1 MASYT
6 ELNNKIRLV
15 HDLVWLQADEDDGES
30 VRTAA
35 GEAHQI
41 AKVVNSY
48 DSVMVGQYLPK
59 LDGQAKGKKLVSFA
73 ALMALH
79 LKDEHQALVC
89 MEIGPG
95 VAAMVGVIKGL
106 PVPDTDRYGL
116 REDIIRL
123 AQDFIS
129 DYPEASLHGNLTE
142 LEPQRLQPLDMTGLL
157 RSKHAKAILRA
168 AQIRSLSGGSR
179 STWILVL
186 LLVIFSAYVG
196 YDYLKNRLKLSPMV
210 VQQPAQKPPE
220 QIYAEGLKDAI
231 RQQGMTASLAR
242 TVVQAIRARPMSI
255 PGWRVSRL
263 SCGSATCGAIWVRSS
278 PTSSFA
284 EITQALGNDLQLR
297 SDQTVQQ
304 TLIVNAQAA
313 DDAYP
318 NPQTLPDKREAWVS
332 VFSPL
337 QKAGGSLAFTIAN
350 VAAFPVQGLTPP
362 GSIFANELSLSGQV
376 WADSFFDTL
385 PGWAMVREFT
395 YSFEANS
402 ESAIFDAK
410 IVFFTKN

>member
-15 HDLVWLQADEDDGES
+15 HDLVWLQADEEDDES

-35 GEAHQI
+35 GEARQI

-48 DSVMVGQYLPK
+48 GTVMVGQYLPK

-123 AQDFIS
+123 AQDFIL
-129 DYPEASLHGNLTE
+129 DYPEASVHGNLTE
-142 LEPQRLQPLDMTGLL
+142 LEPQRLQPLDMTSLL
-157 RSKHAKAILRA
+157 QTKSASAILRA
-168 AQIRSLSGGSR
+168 AQIRPLSGSSR
-179 STWILVL
+179 LTWVL
-186 LLVIFSAYVG
+186 LLCLVIFSAYVG
-196 YDYLKNRLKLSPMV
+196 YDYLKNWLKPPPV
-210 VQQPAQKPPE
+210 VQQPVEKTPE

-231 RQQGMTASLAR
+231 RQQGMTVSLAR
-242 TVVQAIRARPMSI
+242 AVVQAMRARPMSI
-255 PGWRVSRL
+255 PGWRVSSL
-263 SCGSATCGAIWVRSS
+263 SCGSATCSAIWVRSS

-284 EITQALGNDLQLR
+284 DITQALGNELQLR

-337 QKAGGSLAFTIAN
+337 QKTGGSLAFTIDN

-362 GSIFANELSLSGQV
+362 GSIYANQLSLSGKV
-376 WADSFFDTL
+376 WIDSFFDTL
-385 PGWAMVREFT
+385 PSWAMVREFT
-395 YSFEANS
+395 YSS
-402 ESAIFDAK
+402 EQDSENATFNAI
-410 IVFFTKN
+410 IVLFTKN

>member
-15 HDLVWLQADEDDGES
+15 HDLVWLQADEEDDES

-35 GEAHQI
+35 GEARQI

-48 DSVMVGQYLPK
+48 GTVMVGQYLPK

-123 AQDFIS
+123 AQDFIL
-129 DYPEASLHGNLTE
+129 DYPEASVHGNLTE
-142 LEPQRLQPLDMTGLL
+142 LEPQRLQPLDMTSLL
-157 RSKHAKAILRA
+157 QTKSASAILRA
-168 AQIRSLSGGSR
+168 AQIRPLSGSSR
-179 STWILVL
+179 LTWVL
-186 LLVIFSAYVG
+186 LLCLVIFSAYVG
-196 YDYLKNRLKLSPMV
+196 YDYLKNWLKPPPV
-210 VQQPAQKPPE
+210 VQQPVEKTPE

-231 RQQGMTASLAR
+231 RQQGMTVSLAR
-242 TVVQAIRARPMSI
+242 AVVQAMRARPMSI
-255 PGWRVSRL
+255 PGWRVSSL
-263 SCGSATCGAIWVRSS
+263 SCGSATCSAIWVRSS

-284 EITQALGNDLQLR
+284 DITQALGNELQLR

-337 QKAGGSLAFTIAN
+337 QKTGGSLAFTIDN
-350 VAAFPVQGLTPP
+350 VAAFAVQGLTPP
-362 GSIFANELSLSGQV
+362 GSIYANELSLNGKV
-376 WADSFFDTL
+376 WIDSFFDTL

-395 YSFEANS
+395 YSS
-402 ESAIFDAK
+402 EQDSENATFNAK
-410 IVFFTKN
+410 IVLFTKN

>member
-15 HDLVWLQADEDDGES
+15 HDLVWLQADEEDDES

-35 GEAHQI
+35 GEARQI

-48 DSVMVGQYLPK
+48 GTVMVGQYLPK

-123 AQDFIS
+123 AQDFIL
-129 DYPEASLHGNLTE
+129 DYPEASVHGNLTE
-142 LEPQRLQPLDMTGLL
+142 LEPQRLQPLDMTSLL
-157 RSKHAKAILRA
+157 QTKSASAILRA
-168 AQIRSLSGGSR
+168 AQIRPLSGSSR
-179 STWILVL
+179 LTWVL
-186 LLVIFSAYVG
+186 LLCLVIFSAYVG
-196 YDYLKNRLKLSPMV
+196 YDYLKNWLKPPPA
-210 VQQPAQKPPE
+210 VQQPVKKTPE

-231 RQQGMTASLAR
+231 RQQGMTVSLAR
-242 TVVQAIRARPMSI
+242 AVVQAMRARPMSI
-255 PGWRVSRL
+255 PGWRVSSL
-263 SCGSATCGAIWVRSS
+263 SCGSATCSAIWVRSS

-284 EITQALGNDLQLR
+284 DITQALGNELQLR

-337 QKAGGSLAFTIAN
+337 QKTGGSLAFTIDN
-350 VAAFPVQGLTPP
+350 VAAFAVQGLTPP
-362 GSIFANELSLSGQV
+362 GSIYVNELSLNGKV
-376 WADSFFDTL
+376 WIDSFFDTL

-395 YSFEANS
+395 YSFEEDS
-402 ESAIFDAK
+402 ENATFNAK
-410 IVFFTKN
+410 IVLFTKN

>member
-15 HDLVWLQADEDDGES
+15 HDLVWLQADEDDDES

-35 GEAHQI
+35 GEARQI

-48 DSVMVGQYLPK
+48 GTVMVGQYLPK

-123 AQDFIS
+123 AQDFIL
-129 DYPEASLHGNLTE
+129 DYPEASVHGNLTE
-142 LEPQRLQPLDMTGLL
+142 LEPQRLQPLDMTSLL
-157 RSKHAKAILRA
+157 QTKSASAILRA
-168 AQIRSLSGGSR
+168 AQIRPLSGSSR
-179 STWILVL
+179 LTWVL
-186 LLVIFSAYVG
+186 LLCLVIFSAYVG
-196 YDYLKNRLKLSPMV
+196 YDYLKNWLKPPPV
-210 VQQPAQKPPE
+210 VQQPVEKTPE

-231 RQQGMTASLAR
+231 RQQGMTVSLAR
-242 TVVQAIRARPMSI
+242 AVVQAMRARPMSI
-255 PGWRVSRL
+255 PGWRVSSL
-263 SCGSATCGAIWVRSS
+263 SCGSATCSAIWVRSS

-284 EITQALGNDLQLR
+284 DITQALGNELQLR

-337 QKAGGSLAFTIAN
+337 QKTGGSLAFTIDN

-362 GSIFANELSLSGQV
+362 GSIYANQLSLSGKV
-376 WADSFFDTL
+376 WIDSFFDTL
-385 PGWAMVREFT
+385 PSWAMVREFT
-395 YSFEANS
+395 YSS
-402 ESAIFDAK
+402 EQDSENATFNAK
-410 IVFFTKN
+410 IVLFTKN

>member
-15 HDLVWLQADEDDGES
+15 HDLVWLQADEEDDES

-35 GEAHQI
+35 GEARQI

-48 DSVMVGQYLPK
+48 GTVMVGQYLPK

-123 AQDFIS
+123 AQDFIL
-129 DYPEASLHGNLTE
+129 DYPEASVHGNLTE
-142 LEPQRLQPLDMTGLL
+142 LEPQRLQPLDMTSLL
-157 RSKHAKAILRA
+157 QTKSASAILRA
-168 AQIRSLSGGSR
+168 AQIRPLSGSSR
-179 STWILVL
+179 LTWVL
-186 LLVIFSAYVG
+186 LLCLVLFSAYVG
-196 YDYLKNRLKLSPMV
+196 YDYLKNWLKPPPA
-210 VQQPAQKPPE
+210 VQQPVKKTPE

-231 RQQGMTASLAR
+231 RQQGMTVSLAR
-242 TVVQAIRARPMSI
+242 AVVQAMRARPMSI
-255 PGWRVSRL
+255 PGWRVSSL
-263 SCGSATCGAIWVRSS
+263 SCGSATCSAIWVRSS

-284 EITQALGNDLQLR
+284 DITQALGNELQLR

-337 QKAGGSLAFTIAN
+337 QKTGGSLAFTIAN

-362 GSIFANELSLSGQV
+362 GSIYANQLSLNGKV
-376 WADSFFDTL
+376 WIDSFFDTL

-395 YSFEANS
+395 YSFEEDS
-402 ESAIFDAK
+402 ENATFNAK
-410 IVFFTKN
+410 IVLFTKN

>member
-6 ELNNKIRLV
+6 ELNKKIRLV
-15 HDLVWLQADEDDGES
+15 HDLVWLQADEEDDES

-35 GEAHQI
+35 GEARQI

-48 DSVMVGQYLPK
+48 GTVMVGQYLPK

-123 AQDFIS
+123 AQDFIL
-129 DYPEASLHGNLTE
+129 DYPEASVHGNLTE
-142 LEPQRLQPLDMTGLL
+142 LEPERLQRLDMTSLL
-157 RSKHAKAILRA
+157 QTKHASAILRA
-168 AQIRSLSGGSR
+168 AQIRPLAGGSR
-179 STWILVL
+179 LTWVLVL
-186 LLVIFSAYVG
+186 CLVLFSAYVG
-196 YDYLKNRLKLSPMV
+196 YDYLKNWLKPQPA
-210 VQQPAQKPPE
+210 VQQPVEKTPE
-220 QIYAEGLKDAI
+220 QIYAEGLKAAI
-231 RQQGMTASLAR
+231 RQQGMAVSLAR
-242 TVVQAIRARPMSI
+242 AVVQAIRTRPMSV
-255 PGWRVSRL
+255 PGWRVSGL
-263 SCGSATCGAIWVRSS
+263 SCGSATCSAIWVRSS
-278 PTSSFA
+278 PSSSFA
-284 EITQALGNDLQLR
+284 DITQALGNDLQLR

-304 TLIVNAQAA
+304 TLNVNAQAT

-318 NPQTLPDKREAWVS
+318 DPQTLPDKREAWVGI
-332 VFSPL
+332 FSPL
-337 QKAGGSLAFTIAN
+337 QKTGGVPSFTIDN

-362 GSIFANELSLSGQV
+362 GSIYVNELSLSGQV
-376 WADSFFDTL
+376 WADSLFDTL
-385 PGWAMVREFT
+385 PDWAMVREFS
-395 YSFEANS
+395 YSTEGNS
-402 ESAIFDAK
+402 ESATFNAK
-410 IVFFTKN
+410 IVLFTKN

>member
-15 HDLVWLQADEDDGES
+15 HDLVWLQADEEDDES

-35 GEAHQI
+35 GEARQI

-48 DSVMVGQYLPK
+48 GTVMVGQYLPK

-73 ALMALH
+73 ALMALY

-123 AQDFIS
+123 AQDFIL
-129 DYPEASLHGNLTE
+129 DYPEASVHGNLTE
-142 LEPQRLQPLDMTGLL
+142 LEPQRLQPLDMTSLL
-157 RSKHAKAILRA
+157 QTKHASAILRA
-168 AQIRSLSGGSR
+168 AQIRPLSGGSR
-179 STWILVL
+179 LTWVLLFCLVL
-186 LLVIFSAYVG
+186 FSAYVG
-196 YDYLKNRLKLSPMV
+196 YDYLKNWLKPPQV
-210 VQQPAQKPPE
+210 VQQPVEKTPE

-231 RQQGMTASLAR
+231 RQQGMTVSLAR
-242 TVVQAIRARPMSI
+242 AVVQAMRARPMSI
-255 PGWRVSRL
+255 PGWRVSSL
-263 SCGSATCGAIWVRSS
+263 SCGSATCSAIWVRSS

-284 EITQALGNDLQLR
+284 DITQVLGNELQLR

-304 TLIVNAQAA
+304 TIIVNAQAA

-337 QKAGGSLAFTIAN
+337 QKTGGSLAFAIDN
-350 VAAFPVQGLTPP
+350 VAAFPVQDLTPP
-362 GSIFANELSLSGQV
+362 GSIYVNELSLNGKV
-376 WADSFFDTL
+376 WIDSFFDTL

-395 YSFEANS
+395 YSS
-402 ESAIFDAK
+402 EQDSENATFNAK
-410 IVFFTKN
+410 IVLFTKN

>member
-1 MASYT
+1 
-6 ELNNKIRLV
+6 V
-15 HDLVWLQADEDDGES
+15 
-30 VRTAA
+30 
-35 GEAHQI
+35 
-41 AKVVNSY
+41 
-48 DSVMVGQYLPK
+48 
-59 LDGQAKGKKLVSFA
+59 
-73 ALMALH
+73 
-79 LKDEHQALVC
+79 
-89 MEIGPG
+89 
-95 VAAMVGVIKGL
+95 
-106 PVPDTDRYGL
+106 
-116 REDIIRL
+116 
-123 AQDFIS
+123 
-129 DYPEASLHGNLTE
+129 HGNLTE
-142 LEPQRLQPLDMTGLL
+142 LEPQRLQPLDMTSLL
-157 RSKHAKAILRA
+157 QTKHASAILRA
-168 AQIRSLSGGSR
+168 AQIRPLSGSSR
-179 STWILVL
+179 LTWVL
-186 LLVIFSAYVG
+186 LLCLVLFSAYVG
-196 YDYLKNRLKLSPMV
+196 YDYLKNWLKPPPV
-210 VQQPAQKPPE
+210 VQQPVEKTPE

-231 RQQGMTASLAR
+231 RQQGMTVSLAR
-242 TVVQAIRARPMSI
+242 AVVQAMRARPMSI
-255 PGWRVSRL
+255 PGWRVSSL
-263 SCGSATCGAIWVRSS
+263 SCGSATCSAIWVRSS

-284 EITQALGNDLQLR
+284 DITQALGNELQLR

>member
-15 HDLVWLQADEDDGES
+15 HDLVWLQADEEDNES

-35 GEAHQI
+35 GEARQI

-48 DSVMVGQYLPK
+48 GTVMVGQYLPK

-123 AQDFIS
+123 AQDFIL
-129 DYPEASLHGNLTE
+129 DYPEASVHGNLTE
-142 LEPQRLQPLDMTGLL
+142 LEPQRLQPLDMTSLL
-157 RSKHAKAILRA
+157 QTKHASAILRA
-168 AQIRSLSGGSR
+168 AQIRPLSGGSR
-179 STWILVL
+179 LTWVL
-186 LLVIFSAYVG
+186 LLCLVLFSAYVG
-196 YDYLKNRLKLSPMV
+196 YDYLKNWLKPPPV
-210 VQQPAQKPPE
+210 VQKPVEKTPE

-231 RQQGMTASLAR
+231 RQQGMTVSLAR
-242 TVVQAIRARPMSI
+242 AVVQAMRARPMSI
-255 PGWRVSRL
+255 PGWHVSSL
-263 SCGSATCGAIWVRSS
+263 SCGSATCSAIWVRSS

-284 EITQALGNDLQLR
+284 DITQALGNDLQLR

-337 QKAGGSLAFTIAN
+337 QKTGGSLAFTIDN
-350 VAAFPVQGLTPP
+350 VAAFAVQGLTPP
-362 GSIFANELSLSGQV
+362 GSIYVNELSLNGKV
-376 WADSFFDTL
+376 WIDSFFDTL

-395 YSFEANS
+395 YSS
-402 ESAIFDAK
+402 EQDSENATFNAK
-410 IVFFTKN
+410 IVLFTKN

>member
-15 HDLVWLQADEDDGES
+15 HDLVWLQADEEDNES

-35 GEAHQI
+35 GEARQI

-48 DSVMVGQYLPK
+48 GTVMVGQYLPK

-123 AQDFIS
+123 AQDFIL
-129 DYPEASLHGNLTE
+129 DYPEASVHGNLTE
-142 LEPQRLQPLDMTGLL
+142 LEPQRLQPLDMTSLL
-157 RSKHAKAILRA
+157 QAKHASAILRA
-168 AQIRSLSGGSR
+168 AQIRPLSGGSR
-179 STWILVL
+179 LTWVL
-186 LLVIFSAYVG
+186 LLCLVLFSAYVG
-196 YDYLKNRLKLSPMV
+196 YDYLKNWLKPPPV
-210 VQQPAQKPPE
+210 VQKPVEKTPE

-231 RQQGMTASLAR
+231 RQQGMTVSLAR
-242 TVVQAIRARPMSI
+242 AVVQAMRARPMSI
-255 PGWRVSRL
+255 PGWRVSSL
-263 SCGSATCGAIWVRSS
+263 SCGSATCSAIWVRSS

-284 EITQALGNDLQLR
+284 DITQALGNELQLR

-350 VAAFPVQGLTPP
+350 VAVFPVQGLTPP
-362 GSIFANELSLSGQV
+362 GSIYANQLSLSGKV
-376 WADSFFDTL
+376 WIDSFFDTL

-395 YSFEANS
+395 YSFEDDS
-402 ESAIFDAK
+402 ENATFNAK
-410 IVFFTKN
+410 IVLFTKN

>member
-15 HDLVWLQADEDDGES
+15 HDLVWLQADEDDTES

-35 GEAHQI
+35 GEARQI
-41 AKVVNSY
+41 AKVINSY
-48 DSVMVGQYLPK
+48 GAVMVGQYLPK

-123 AQDFIS
+123 AQDFIL
-129 DYPEASLHGNLTE
+129 DYPEASVHGNLTE
-142 LEPQRLQPLDMTGLL
+142 LEPQRLQQLDMTSLL
-157 RSKHAKAILRA
+157 QTKHASAILRA
-168 AQIRSLSGGSR
+168 AQIRPLSGGSGL
-179 STWILVL
+179 TWVLVL
-186 LLVIFSAYVG
+186 CLVIFSVYVG
-196 YDYLKNRLKLSPMV
+196 YDYLKNWLKLPV
-210 VQQPAQKPPE
+210 AQQPVEKTPE
-220 QIYAEGLKDAI
+220 QIYAEGLKAAI
-231 RQQGMTASLAR
+231 RQQGMAVSLAR
-242 TVVQAIRARPMSI
+242 AVVQAIRARPMSI
-255 PGWRVSRL
+255 PGWKVSSL
-263 SCGSATCGAIWVRSS
+263 SCASANCSVLWVRSS

-284 EITQALGNDLQLR
+284 DITQALGNDLQLR

-304 TLIVNAQAA
+304 TLNVNAQAA

-318 NPQTLPDKREAWVS
+318 DPQTLPDKREAWVGI
-332 VFSPL
+332 FSPL
-337 QKAGGSLAFTIAN
+337 QKTGGSPSFTINN
-350 VAAFPVQGLTPP
+350 VAAFPVGGLTPP
-362 GSIFANELSLSGQV
+362 GSIYVNELSLSGQV

-385 PGWAMVREFT
+385 PNWAMVREFT
-395 YSFEANS
+395 YSTQGGDS
-402 ESAIFDAK
+402 ESATFNAK
-410 IVFFTKN
+410 IVLFTKN

>member
-15 HDLVWLQADEDDGES
+15 HDLVWLQADEDDDES

-35 GEAHQI
+35 GEARQI

-48 DSVMVGQYLPK
+48 GTVMVGQYLPK

-123 AQDFIS
+123 AQDFIL
-129 DYPEASLHGNLTE
+129 DYPEASVHGNLTE
-142 LEPQRLQPLDMTGLL
+142 LEPQRLQPLDMTSLL
-157 RSKHAKAILRA
+157 QTKSASAILRA
-168 AQIRSLSGGSR
+168 AQIRPLSGSSR
-179 STWILVL
+179 LTWVL
-186 LLVIFSAYVG
+186 LLCLVLFSAYVG
-196 YDYLKNRLKLSPMV
+196 YDYLKNWLKPPPV
-210 VQQPAQKPPE
+210 VQQPVEKTPE

-231 RQQGMTASLAR
+231 RQQGMTVSLAR
-242 TVVQAIRARPMSI
+242 AVVQAMRARPMSI
-255 PGWRVSRL
+255 PGWRVSSL
-263 SCGSATCGAIWVRSS
+263 SCGSATCSAIWVRSS

-284 EITQALGNDLQLR
+284 DITQALGNELQLR

-337 QKAGGSLAFTIAN
+337 QKTGGSLAFTIDN
-350 VAAFPVQGLTPP
+350 VAAFAVQGLTPP
-362 GSIFANELSLSGQV
+362 GSIYANELSLNGKV
-376 WADSFFDTL
+376 WIDSFFDTL

-395 YSFEANS
+395 YSS
-402 ESAIFDAK
+402 EQDSENATFNAK
-410 IVFFTKN
+410 IVLFTKN